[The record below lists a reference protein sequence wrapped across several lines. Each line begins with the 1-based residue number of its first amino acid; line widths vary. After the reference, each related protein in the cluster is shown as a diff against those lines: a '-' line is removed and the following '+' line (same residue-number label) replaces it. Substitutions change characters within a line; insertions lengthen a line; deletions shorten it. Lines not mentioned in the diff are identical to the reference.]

1 MFRDPRID
9 DGACLLEEILSPSF
23 SFFFNF
29 LLEFRCGFFRE
40 SSAKVFH
47 GGRVRVLKPEE

>member
-1 MFRDPRID
+1 MYGDWRID
-9 DGACLLEEILSPSF
+9 DGACLLEEILTPFF

-47 GGRVRVLKPEE
+47 GGRVRALKPEE

>member
-9 DGACLLEEILSPSF
+9 DGACLLEEILAPSF

-40 SSAKVFH
+40 NILKVFH
-47 GGRVRVLKPEE
+47 GGRVRALKREK